1 MSEPTQLCSQTVLQ
15 GLVAT
20 VADAEG
26 AIAMSQLDMALT
38 RWPTDA
44 RLHFLRASLLAEAQR
59 FDEAV
64 TAFAAALAHDP
75 ELHIA
80 RFQLGLLLLSSNH
93 TEAALRVW
101 APLDTLDPTDPLLL
115 FRRGLSALIGDRYA
129 EAIDLLRQGIN
140 LNEAFPPLNRDIQGV
155 IDRVTVLLAMPPAT
169 FDDARQM
176 LLSGYLASKIR
187 H

>member
-1 MSEPTQLCSQTVLQ
+1 MSESTPLCSETVLQ
-15 GLVAT
+15 GLLAT
-20 VADAEG
+20 VADADG
-26 AIAMSQLDMALT
+26 AIAMSQLDMALA

-101 APLDTLDPTDPLLL
+101 APLDALDPT
-115 FRRGLSALIGDRYA
+115 AAQIGPGVGNSGTKLKAR
-129 EAIDLLRQGIN
+129 IN
-140 LNEAFPPLNRDIQGV
+140 GV
-155 IDRVTVLLAMPPAT
+155 NVKMGGR
-169 FDDARQM
+169 
-176 LLSGYLASKIR
+176 
-187 H
+187 

>member
-1 MSEPTQLCSQTVLQ
+1 MMSEPTQLCSQTVLQ

-26 AIAMSQLDMALT
+26 AIAMSQLDMALA

-101 APLDTLDPTDPLLL
+101 APLDTLDPTDLTC
-115 FRRGLSALIGDRYA
+115 
-129 EAIDLLRQGIN
+129 
-140 LNEAFPPLNRDIQGV
+140 PP
-155 IDRVTVLLAMPPAT
+155 
-169 FDDARQM
+169 
-176 LLSGYLASKIR
+176 
-187 H
+187 